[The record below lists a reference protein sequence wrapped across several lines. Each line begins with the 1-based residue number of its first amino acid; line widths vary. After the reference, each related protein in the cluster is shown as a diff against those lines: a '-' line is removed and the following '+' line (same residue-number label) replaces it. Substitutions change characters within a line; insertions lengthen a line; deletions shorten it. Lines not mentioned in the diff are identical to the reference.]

1 MKGSTAM
8 LAEKLSRNGVRTCAS
23 GHSAAPPGVSIH
35 FVHWWSG
42 SNVMEVGGG
51 MTGCGIMHGGLVDA
65 AVGACGGG
73 VGERMVA
80 SFKIAFRI

>member
-42 SNVMEVGGG
+42 SYVMEVGF
-51 MTGCGIMHGGLVDA
+51 
-65 AVGACGGG
+65 
-73 VGERMVA
+73 GERMVA
-80 SFKIAFRI
+80 RGIECGCEVGV